1 MKLKVNLINSI
12 VGSLTKKITTKFTTT
27 MMCCFM
33 VGVAPLKAN
42 ARTIEDVGDM
52 LQVIIPAYALGL
64 AVNEQTY
71 HPQESTLKNPVFQIW
86 ASVLTTQ
93 AVSEGL
99 KRLTQ
104 RKRPNYSEGDEKH
117 SFPSGHT
124 AAAFTGASFIH
135 KRYGFKK
142 AILPYTFATFVGFS
156 RIHAK
161 KHWPTDVLAG
171 AAIATA
177 TSFLITD
184 KSNISI
190 ATDGETTAIRYNTK
204 F

>member
-1 MKLKVNLINSI
+1 MKFITSYI
-12 VGSLTKKITTKFTTT
+12 TKIMCVFMFVITSVSTS
-27 MMCCFM
+27 
-33 VGVAPLKAN
+33 

-71 HPQESTLKNPVFQIW
+71 YPQETLSKNPVFQIW
-86 ASVLTTQ
+86 SSVILTQGAT
-93 AVSEGL
+93 EGI

-104 RKRPNYSEGDEKH
+104 RKRPNYTEGVAKH

-124 AAAFTGASFIH
+124 AAAFSGASFIH

-156 RIHAK
+156 RVYSK
-161 KHWPTDVLAG
+161 WHWTTDVLAG
-171 AAIATA
+171 AALAT
-177 TSFLITD
+177 TVSFLIAD

-190 ATDGETTAIRYNTK
+190 ATDGETTAIRYKTK